1 MIDIDPDPA
10 RNLVTITYRGAVT
23 AEEAAAGVPR
33 AQQAIDSVRAGFGL
47 LVDLT
52 PLTAMETDCAPAIR
66 ATMAYA
72 NTHGVLAVVR
82 VIPDPKRD
90 IGMQIMSR
98 FHYGPNVQT
107 YTCETMAEA
116 LRLLFD

>member
-1 MIDIDPDPA
+1 MIDIEPDPA
-10 RNLVTITYRGAVT
+10 RNLVTITYRGVVT
-23 AEEAAAGVPR
+23 AEEAAGAAR
-33 AQQAIDSVRAGFGL
+33 AQLAIDSMQPGFGL
-47 LVDLT
+47 LVDFP
-52 PLTAMETDCAPAIR
+52 PLVSMDPDCAPSIR
-66 ATMAYA
+66 ATMSYA
-72 NTHGVLAVVR
+72 NAHGVLAVVR
-82 VIPDPKRD
+82 VIPDPQRD